1 METSTLRC
9 AETRYVLTL
18 DHRKEVEFWG
28 FETNF
33 IKTEIGINFAH
44 FLIGKVMPSEL
55 LLGLC
60 LIPSM
65 LLIFV
70 VLTTFYGA
78 NRAYIAISWLPIT
91 FVLVILIFRNLL
103 AFQNLSDEWWRDLAQ
118 TIGWASLVQGALGV
132 ALLIRSLYNRKGG
145 AILFLASSV
154 SLFPFLLRYL

>member
-1 METSTLRC
+1 
-9 AETRYVLTL
+9 
-18 DHRKEVEFWG
+18 
-28 FETNF
+28 
-33 IKTEIGINFAH
+33 
-44 FLIGKVMPSEL
+44 MPSEL

-65 LLIFV
+65 FLTFV

-78 NRAYIAISWLPIT
+78 DRAYIAISWLPIT

-118 TIGWASLVQGALGV
+118 TIGWASLVQGALGA

-145 AILFLASSV
+145 AILFVASSV
-154 SLFPFLLRYL
+154 SLVPFLLRYL